1 MAARATS
8 IGPAGQHVAQAVARL
23 REARSW
29 DQAALVARLA
39 TEGLAISQPILSRVE
54 AGTRRVDVD
63 ELLALAVALGVAPV
77 ALLPPVVTDAAPSG
91 PGGMRGVS
99 AGLVVV
105 DELGA
110 VSTAL
115 AEDLDELG
123 DLTGMEPTLAATAVR
138 LAELVDGGQPVP
150 CDECGHLVR
159 GLADARTLPQ
169 LTRELRATVAALLE
183 GRTVDDDDDDDL
195 GDLGDI

>member
-1 MAARATS
+1 
-8 IGPAGQHVAQAVARL
+8 
-23 REARSW
+23 
-29 DQAALVARLA
+29 
-39 TEGLAISQPILSRVE
+39 
-54 AGTRRVDVD
+54 
-63 ELLALAVALGVAPV
+63 
-77 ALLPPVVTDAAPSG
+77 
-91 PGGMRGVS
+91 MRGVS